1 MISKLKY
8 LSYNSIV
15 NQNNQT
21 ANENQSEFNHSSI
34 YALVHPLLRTKK
46 EI

>member
-21 ANENQSEFNHSSI
+21 ANENQSEPNHSFI
-34 YALVHPLLRTKK
+34 YAFVHPHFCTKK
-46 EI
+46 EL